1 MPERTKGH
9 DSLVSCLQ
17 MQPAP
22 DASEESVAPL

>member
-1 MPERTKGH
+1 MTEQTKSH

-22 DASEESVAPL
+22 DPSEESVAPL